1 MRHYREVGCITW
13 MRSVMFA
20 VIVAFIELSGSTARA
35 RDGRRTLTLRLNDD
49 QLGESLNRFRSLHKK
64 AICVVRPI
72 EWSDER
78 SFKANWLLWV
88 DCSLEKGVTFAGHE
102 LLAEVDPA
110 RPFGLFASFY
120 KRKLVELSYTLS
132 LASVEAL
139 LPILNREYGPADHV
153 AHNKAGSLDA
163 ATWKGST
170 ASLDLELVP
179 ILPAVSDRY
188 FLQIGKG
195 LPRSAA
201 RIRIRFSNI
210 PSGNP

>member
-1 MRHYREVGCITW
+1 
-13 MRSVMFA
+13 MRSVMLV
-20 VIVAFIELSGSTARA
+20 VIVVFIELSGSTARA

-49 QLGESLNRFRSLHKK
+49 QLGESLNRFRSLHTE
-64 AICVVRPI
+64 ANCVVRPI

-88 DCSLEKGVTFAGHE
+88 DCSLEKGVTFEGHE

-120 KRKLVELSYTLS
+120 KRKLVELSYTLAV
-132 LASVEAL
+132 ASIEAL
-139 LPILNREYGPADHV
+139 LPILYRQYGAADYV
-153 AHNKAGSLDA
+153 AHNKAGLLNA

-170 ASLDLELVP
+170 ASLDVELVP
-179 ILPAVSDRY
+179 ILPAVSDRG

-195 LPRSAA
+195 PPGSAV
-201 RIRIRFSNI
+201 RIRIHFSNM

>member
-1 MRHYREVGCITW
+1 MRHYREDGSITW

-20 VIVAFIELSGSTARA
+20 VIVVFMELSGNTARA

-49 QLGESLNRFRSLHKK
+49 QLGESLKRFRSIHKK

-78 SFKANWLLWV
+78 SFKGNWWLWV
-88 DCSLEKGVTFAGHE
+88 DCSLEKGVTFEGHE

-120 KRKLVELSYTLS
+120 KRKLVEVSYTLC

-139 LPILNREYGPADHV
+139 LPILYKGYGAADNV

-170 ASLDLELVP
+170 ASLDVELVP
-179 ILPAVSDRY
+179 IFPAVSDRD

-195 LPRSAA
+195 LPRSAV
-201 RIRIRFSNI
+201 RIRIHFSNM
-210 PSGNP
+210 PSGDR